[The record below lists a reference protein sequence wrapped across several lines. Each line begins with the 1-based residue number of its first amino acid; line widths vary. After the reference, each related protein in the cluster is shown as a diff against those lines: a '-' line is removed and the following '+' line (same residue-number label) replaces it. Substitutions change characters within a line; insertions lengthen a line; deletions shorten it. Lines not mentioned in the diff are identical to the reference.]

1 MFPKNLPG
9 HRAGG
14 QSPLYVALALSLA
27 LHVAILSS
35 DQLLAL
41 FQREPPARGALPK
54 VSVTLI
60 RLTPEPP
67 QAAPPKP
74 PPAIKPTPE
83 PAPKPKP
90 GVAEARLDAPETND
104 PPAPPV
110 PPVPD
115 PPQPGEE
122 PVETADLPPQ
132 TLIGSSVPDY
142 PKEVLRL
149 GLQGCV
155 LYALDVDRSG
165 GVERV
170 EIMQSDHPGVFDEAI
185 IAAQR
190 QGRYFPAFKEGRPVK
205 SRIFGVASFEIEG
218 SPPLNCA
225 LRFVDKVRGRALLLR
240 E

>member
-1 MFPKNLPG
+1 MFSKNF

-14 QSPLYVALALSLA
+14 RLPLYAALALSLL
-27 LHVAILSS
+27 LHAAILSA
-35 DQLLAL
+35 DQLQAL
-41 FQREPPARGALPK
+41 WQRHPPAGGALPK
-54 VSVTLI
+54 VSVKLV

-67 QAAPPKP
+67 QAVPPKP
-74 PPAIKPTPE
+74 VPAVKSTAKSPPR
-83 PAPKPKP
+83 PAPKSGVTEAQIAAPKTSEP
-90 GVAEARLDAPETND
+90 PE

-110 PPVPD
+110 PE
-115 PPQPGEE
+115 PQAKDE
-122 PVETADLPPQ
+122 PVEVADVAPQ
-132 TLIGSSVPDY
+132 TLIGTSVPDY

-170 EIMQSDHPGVFDEAI
+170 EIMQSDHPGIFDEAI
-185 IAAQR
+185 IAAQQ
-190 QGRYFPAFKEGRPVK
+190 QGRYFPAFKGGRPVK

-218 SPPLNCA
+218 SAPLNCA
-225 LRFVDKVRGRALLLR
+225 VRFVDKVRGRALVLR